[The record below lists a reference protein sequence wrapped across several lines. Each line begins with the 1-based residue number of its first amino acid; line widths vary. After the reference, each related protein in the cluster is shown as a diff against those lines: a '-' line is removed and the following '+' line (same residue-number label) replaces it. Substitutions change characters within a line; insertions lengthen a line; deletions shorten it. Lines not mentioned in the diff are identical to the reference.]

1 MSPTHQELSNDITF
15 SQIKSCVPVPLNI
28 ALFFFYLETFVE
40 DILSL
45 PDAIGMDSS
54 LSSYR

>member
-1 MSPTHQELSNDITF
+1 MSPTHQEFSNDITL
-15 SQIKSCVPVPLNI
+15 SQIKSRVPVPLKQCPQ
-28 ALFFFYLETFVE
+28 FFNLETFVE